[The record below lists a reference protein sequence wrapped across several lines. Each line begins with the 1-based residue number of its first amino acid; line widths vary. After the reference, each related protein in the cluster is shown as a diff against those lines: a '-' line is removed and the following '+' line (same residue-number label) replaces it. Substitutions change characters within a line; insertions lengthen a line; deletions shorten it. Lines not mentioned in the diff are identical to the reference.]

1 MEGSCDALLTT
12 IRAKENPIVAHLS
25 FAEGKIDLVDENQ
38 AVLASKEV
46 ADSDC
51 KTVGQAVMDFFAEKD
66 IPIEQVV
73 DVKVSLQEGMDANQS
88 LAELKEVI
96 PCPVHIG

>member
-1 MEGSCDALLTT
+1 
-12 IRAKENPIVAHLS
+12 
-25 FAEGKIDLVDENQ
+25 
-38 AVLASKEV
+38 
-46 ADSDC
+46 
-51 KTVGQAVMDFFAEKD
+51 MDFFVEKD

-88 LAELKEVI
+88 LAKLKEVI

>member
-1 MEGSCDALLTT
+1 
-12 IRAKENPIVAHLS
+12 
-25 FAEGKIDLVDENQ
+25 
-38 AVLASKEV
+38 
-46 ADSDC
+46 
-51 KTVGQAVMDFFAEKD
+51 MDFFVEKD